1 MPARGCRDDIVEVD
15 VEVLAEKQ
23 QIAYRAPPSR
33 VVAKGGVDQDGALEV
48 TVVDGECFIATST
61 SEIVITVTDIIDE
74 YESREIQ
81 TGTEVFSEELIP
93 ADCPEVIVDE
103 VLGLAITGSNVNMPV
118 AVGAS
123 LIGAGGLL
131 VAAARKRRNEL
142 S

>member
-1 MPARGCRDDIVEVD
+1 MRKLIWQATILVLCGCAAFSWMAPAASAQESDG
-15 VEVLAEKQ
+15 
-23 QIAYRAPPSR
+23 
-33 VVAKGGVDQDGALEV
+33 DQDGALEV

-93 ADCPEVIVDE
+93 VDCPEVIVDE

>member
-1 MPARGCRDDIVEVD
+1 MLAARV
-15 VEVLAEKQ
+15 
-23 QIAYRAPPSR
+23 
-33 VVAKGGVDQDGALEV
+33 
-48 TVVDGECFIATST
+48 IATST

>member
-1 MPARGCRDDIVEVD
+1 MRKLIWQATILVLCGCAAFSWMAPAASAQESD
-15 VEVLAEKQ
+15 
-23 QIAYRAPPSR
+23 
-33 VVAKGGVDQDGALEV
+33 VDQDGALEV

-103 VLGLAITGSNVNMPV
+103 VLGLAIRFECEHASRCGRITHWCWWSLGGCGS
-118 AVGAS
+118 
-123 LIGAGGLL
+123 
-131 VAAARKRRNEL
+131 
-142 S
+142 